1 MRRISLFI
9 FITLQLLLS
18 SKAQLYINEFQ
29 ASNITTI
36 LEPDGDYL
44 EWIEIYNGG
53 SSYIDL
59 YGYHLTD
66 NLDNPLYCKIEDHIN
81 IGPKAHI
88 IIWLERDR
96 NQNSCEFALDMDGE
110 EIGLFS
116 PSGVLL
122 DYVAFGEQY
131 VNISHGRSSDG
142 SAEWSY
148 FGTPTPGV
156 ANNTVAIQSVVFPDE
171 VNFSINGGVYSGN
184 QVIELSTASNNGIIK
199 YTIDG
204 SWPTQSSLLYQ
215 SPVEIDVTTVIRAR
229 VFESDKLPGNVKTHS
244 YILNEDTSLPIV
256 SLATDPENFFSGYSG
271 IYVEGYRGITGLCS
285 EEPVNWNRDWE
296 RPVNIEYFTPD
307 GLQQINQLTG
317 TKVFGG
323 CSRFPPLKSL
333 AIFARKKYGDNSLN
347 HQFFSDKAISEFK
360 TIVLRNSGNDV
371 VHSMLRDGFMQSLLV
386 GRMDI
391 DYQGYQPA
399 IVFLNGEYWGIL
411 NIREKINEHY
421 PASNYQL
428 DADEIDML
436 EKEDYFNWGLVVSGS
451 GVHYEELI
459 NYIEE
464 NDLSDN
470 DHFEYITKQMDVNEF
485 LNYYL
490 ADIYFQNEDWPQN
503 NVKYWRPQGE
513 EGKWRWVLYD
523 TDFGWGLF
531 SKSGNSL
538 EWATRGASCDRLIR
552 ALLKNTDFKN
562 EFIQRM
568 AGHINTTF
576 NPVMVNPIYD
586 SIRGLIENEMPRHIG
601 RWGVPQEISFDW
613 QINHVMPTFTNTRP
627 DSMRIFMMQKFG
639 ISGLYSFSTTVDN
652 QNEGHIELCEV
663 SLPQN
668 FNGLYFKNIPLRIVA
683 VPRSGYTF
691 SHWEGASTSENET
704 IYLNLVSDNTIKA
717 VFKTDI
723 PVSQV
728 YINEVCASNTTT
740 VSDEYGQYDDWIEV
754 YNDNGFDVDLAGW
767 FLSDSA
773 GFNVKYQIPRGSPEL
788 TTVKSR
794 DYLLIWCDDQTN
806 QGVNHTNFKLKKE
819 GETISLVQKIGDDLH
834 IVDSISYNS
843 LFSDIT
849 FGKDPQSG
857 QWEYMEPTPL
867 SINLL
872 NVHKNI
878 FINEFLTVNDG
889 TYLDEYGEADDWIEI
904 YNASSDTVDIAGL
917 FITDSI
923 PDPLKYQIP
932 DGSPLSRI
940 PPHKHIVLWADNQTG
955 QGVLHLGFKL
965 DGRKEQIGI
974 YQVGSGM
981 IDSLSYSYN
990 FSGAILGRLPD
1001 GSGNLQYVTASPGA
1015 SNHVALLEN
1024 LYINE
1029 YMASNQSTIADEYG
1043 EYDDWIEIY
1052 NANDFPVDIGGIFIT
1067 DSLANPARY
1076 RIQSNQTD
1084 STTIPPM
1091 DFIVLWAD
1099 GQVEQGVL
1107 HIDFKLRSSGE
1118 QIGIVQ
1124 PDGMEFID
1132 SLSFDEMIS
1141 DLSVGRLA
1149 DGSGN
1154 LQIVTASP
1162 GFSNYIS
1169 PTERLYISEIVA
1181 SGNESNPDKSG
1192 EYDDWIE
1199 IYNDNDFEVDL
1210 GGLYITDSLDHLFK
1224 FRIPNY
1230 YPDSTTIGAKGYL
1243 ILWADNQPE
1252 QGINHLGFKLSG
1264 KGEVLAL
1271 VSLDGTEIIDS
1282 VTYPDQYRHFS
1293 YSRLYNKGSWK
1304 FLRPTHSAF
1313 NASTPVSGISI
1324 NEFMTSNT
1332 SITDEYGEYDDWI
1345 ELYNANEFPVDI
1357 GGLYLTDSIGDPIKY
1372 RIPSHSPDKTT
1383 IQAKG
1388 FYLLYADNTSEQG
1401 VNHTNFKLSR
1411 NGEQVV
1417 LIHYDE
1423 STVLDSLTYS
1433 EQYRNSSLGR
1443 ISESG
1448 GWCVIPPTPGASNV
1462 IPDFS
1467 HLMINEVMAYNK
1479 TVYGDE
1485 YNEYD
1490 DWIELYNAGDESL
1503 DIGGLYVTDS
1513 LGFPTK
1519 LRISTEHPDSTTI
1532 LARDYI
1538 ILWAD
1543 NTEEQGIL
1551 HLGFK
1556 ISKTGETIGLFDY
1569 KGEVIDTMTYPFI
1582 SPNLS
1587 WGRKSDG
1594 NTVWTRFFAPT
1605 PLMSNISTSVNEN
1618 MLSENLISVYPN
1630 PVSDRAIFEISM
1642 DKPCD
1647 MKIEIIDSKGIILS
1661 LLEAYHSGSGK
1672 QKIDWDVRDAAGNRV
1687 ASGLYYCR
1695 ILTGEGSW
1703 VSKIMVQ

>member
-1 MRRISLFI
+1 MRRTSLFI
-9 FITLQLLLS
+9 FIILQLLLP
-18 SKAQLYINEFQ
+18 SKAQLFINEFQ

-36 LEPDGDYL
+36 LEPDGNYL

-66 NLDNPLYCKIEDHIN
+66 NLDNPLHCKIADHIS
-81 IGPKAHI
+81 IGPKGHI
-88 IIWLERDR
+88 IIWLERES
-96 NQNSCEFALDMDGE
+96 NQNTCDFKLDMDGE

-122 DYVAFGEQY
+122 DNVAFGEQY
-131 VNISHGRSSDG
+131 VDISYGRSSDG

-148 FGTPTPGV
+148 FGTPTPEA
-156 ANNTVAIQSVVFPDE
+156 ANTAGIQYVVFPDE

-184 QVIELSTASNNGIIK
+184 QTIELSTTSTNGIIK
-199 YTIDG
+199 YSVDG
-204 SWPTQSSLLYQ
+204 SWPTQASLSYQ
-215 SPVEIDVTTVIRAR
+215 SPIGINTSTVIRAR
-229 VFESDKLPGNVKTHS
+229 VFESDKLPGNVKTNS
-244 YILNEDTSLPIV
+244 YILDESTSLPIV
-256 SLATDPENFFSGYSG
+256 SLSTDPENFFSGYKG
-271 IYVEGYRGITGLCS
+271 IYVEGYRGIPGNCT

-296 RPVNIEYFTPD
+296 RPVNIEYFAPD
-307 GLQQINQLTG
+307 GMQEINQLAG
-317 TKVFGG
+317 TKIFGG
-323 CSRFPPLKSL
+323 CSRYFSLKSL
-333 AIFARKKYGDNSLN
+333 AIIARKKYGDNSLN
-347 HQFFSDKAISEFK
+347 YQFFNAKPISEFK
-360 TIVLRNSGNDV
+360 SIVLRNSGNDAKYT
-371 VHSMLRDGFMQSLLV
+371 MLRDGFMQSLLI
-386 GRMDI
+386 GKMDI
-391 DYQGYQPA
+391 DYLGYQPA
-399 IVFLNGEYWGIL
+399 IIYLNGEYWGIL
-411 NIREKINEHY
+411 NVREKINEHY
-421 PASNYQL
+421 PASNYDL
-428 DADEIDML
+428 DSDEIDML
-436 EKEDYFNWGLVVSGS
+436 EKEHYLDWGEVISGD
-451 GVHYEELI
+451 GAHYEELI

-464 NDLSDN
+464 HDLSD
-470 DHFEYITKQMDVNEF
+470 DTHFEHVSEQMDVKEF

-490 ADIYFQNEDWPQN
+490 AQIYIQNEDWPQAN
-503 NVKYWRPQGE
+503 IKYWRFHGE
-513 EGKWRWVLYD
+513 GGKWRWILFD
-523 TDFGWGLF
+523 TDIGWGLF
-531 SKSGNSL
+531 PKTGNALDWAIRGNS
-538 EWATRGASCDRLIR
+538 WDRLIR
-552 ALLKNTDFKN
+552 GLLENPGFKN

-568 AGHINTTF
+568 ASHINTTF
-576 NPVMVNPIYD
+576 RPVNVTPVFD
-586 SIRGLIENEMPRHIG
+586 SIKGVIENEISRHET
-601 RWGVPQEISFDW
+601 RWGMPLESYFDW
-613 QINHVMPTFTNTRP
+613 QTNQVIPTFTVTRP

-639 ISGLYSFSTTVDN
+639 ISGLYSLSATVDD
-652 QNEGHIELCEV
+652 QNTGYIEACEV
-663 SLPQN
+663 SLPQD

-691 SHWEGASTSENET
+691 SHWEGASTSANET
-704 IYLNLVSDNTIKA
+704 IYLNLASDNAIKA
-717 VFKTDI
+717 VFKTDT

-740 VSDEYGQYDDWIEV
+740 ASDEYGQYDDWIEV

-767 FLSDSA
+767 FVSDSA
-773 GFNVKYQIPRGSPEL
+773 GFNIKYQIPRGSPEL
-788 TTVKSR
+788 TTVKSK
-794 DYLLIWCDDQTN
+794 DYLLIWCDDQTS
-806 QGVNHTNFKLKKE
+806 QGVNHTNFKLKRE
-819 GETISLVQKIGDDLH
+819 GETISLVQKIGNDLH

-867 SINLL
+867 SMNRL
-872 NVHKNI
+872 NVLKSI

-932 DGSPLSRI
+932 GGSPLSRI
-940 PPHKHIVLWADNQTG
+940 PPHEHIVLWADNQTD
-955 QGVLHLGFKL
+955 QGILHLGFKL
-965 DGRKEQIGI
+965 DSREEQIGI

-990 FSGAILGRLPD
+990 FSGAIMGRLPD
-1001 GSGNLQYVTASPGA
+1001 GSSNLQYVTASPGA

-1029 YMASNQSTIADEYG
+1029 YMASNGSTVVDEYG

-1067 DSLANPARY
+1067 DSLEDPVKY
-1076 RIQSNQTD
+1076 RIPISQSD
-1084 STTIPPM
+1084 STTISAK
-1091 DFIVLWAD
+1091 DFLVLWAD
-1099 GQVEQGVL
+1099 GQVDQGVL
-1107 HIDFKLRSSGE
+1107 HLDFKLRSSGE

-1132 SLSFDEMIS
+1132 SLSYDEMIS

-1149 DGSGN
+1149 DGTSN
-1154 LQIVTASP
+1154 MQIVTASP

-1199 IYNDNDFEVDL
+1199 IYNDNDFEVDI
-1210 GGLYITDSLDHLFK
+1210 GGLFITDSLDHLSK

-1230 YPDSTTIGAKGYL
+1230 YSDSTTIGAKGYM

-1264 KGEVLAL
+1264 KGEELAL
-1271 VSLDGTEIIDS
+1271 VNLNGAEVIDS

-1293 YSRLYNKGSWK
+1293 YSRLDNTGSWK

-1324 NEFMTSNT
+1324 NEFMASNT
-1332 SITDEYGEYDDWI
+1332 SVRDEYGEYDDWI
-1345 ELYNANEFPVDI
+1345 ELYNTNEFPVDI
-1357 GGLYLTDSIGDPIKY
+1357 GGLYLTDSIGDPTKY

-1388 FYLLYADNTSEQG
+1388 FYILYADNTSEQG

-1411 NGEQVV
+1411 SGEQII

-1448 GWCVIPPTPGASNV
+1448 SWYVIPPTPGASNV

-1479 TVYGDE
+1479 TIYGDE

-1513 LGFPTK
+1513 LGFPT
-1519 LRISTEHPDSTTI
+1519 LFRISTEHPDSTTI
-1532 LARDYI
+1532 PAKDYI

-1569 KGEVIDTMTYPFI
+1569 RGEMIDTMTYPFI

-1587 WGRKSDG
+1587 WGRKTDG
-1594 NTVWTRFFAPT
+1594 NTAWTRFFAPT

-1618 MLSENLISVYPN
+1618 MLISNHVSVYPN
-1630 PVSDRAIFEISM
+1630 PVTDRAIFEISV
-1642 DKPCD
+1642 DKPCNV
-1647 MKIEIIDSKGIILS
+1647 KIEIIDNKGIILS
-1661 LLEAYHSGSGK
+1661 LLEAYHCGSGR
-1672 QKIDWDVRDAAGNRV
+1672 QRIDWDVRDAAGSRL

-1703 VSKIMVQ
+1703 VCKIMVQ